1 MLTQSV
7 CLKKCTHVKI
17 ILKNLTQIKKTKHMP
32 SGYGQLE
39 YLGENAERY
48 ITFSVGISKEIDNG
62 K

>member
-1 MLTQSV
+1 
-7 CLKKCTHVKI
+7 
-17 ILKNLTQIKKTKHMP
+17 MP

-39 YLGENAERY
+39 YLGENAARY

>member
-1 MLTQSV
+1 
-7 CLKKCTHVKI
+7 
-17 ILKNLTQIKKTKHMP
+17 MP
-32 SGYGQLE
+32 YGYGQLE